1 MTKIRRDFRAF
12 RDLKFD
18 FDYVKTRIKNIAKN
32 FVFDRIEFN
41 SAYFYNLFEK
51 LMNDLNFYYNDDN
64 KKIIVML
71 KFKNFNFEQKY
82 NENFTNF
89 VVRLNEIIN
98 SIEFID
104 IQKIYYFRELML
116 FRFRINI
123 VAFIDI
129 KNYRLYIKNCIEI
142 VNNFMQIDFKNKHQS
157 TYKSKKKFIRF
168 DKNRDNKKNKKHEFT
183 SFSKVKKQ
191 TRKFNNRKKNELI
204 RFNRIIKIIII
215 KKCLRKL
222 FRIKSFFN

>member
-1 MTKIRRDFRAF
+1 MTEIRRDFRAF
-12 RDLKFD
+12 RDSKFD
-18 FDYVKTRIKNIAKN
+18 FDYVKTLIKNIAKN

-41 SAYFYNLFEK
+41 NIYFYNSFEK

-157 TYKSKKKFIRF
+157 TYKSKKKI
-168 DKNRDNKKNKKHEFT
+168 H
-183 SFSKVKKQ
+183 SF
-191 TRKFNNRKKNELI
+191 R
-204 RFNRIIKIIII
+204 
-215 KKCLRKL
+215 
-222 FRIKSFFN
+222 

>member
-1 MTKIRRDFRAF
+1 
-12 RDLKFD
+12 
-18 FDYVKTRIKNIAKN
+18 
-32 FVFDRIEFN
+32 
-41 SAYFYNLFEK
+41 
-51 LMNDLNFYYNDDN
+51 MNDLNFHYSDDN

-168 DKNRDNKKNKKHEFT
+168 DKNRDNKKSKKHKFT
-183 SFSKVKKQ
+183 SFSKIKKQ
-191 TRKFNNRKKNELI
+191 TRKFNNRKKKK
-204 RFNRIIKIIII
+204 RINSI
-215 KKCLRKL
+215 
-222 FRIKSFFN
+222 